1 MMKSHSVATLIE
13 ELRRLLEPD
22 TDILFAYLYGSSVN
36 NPDLFQSDID
46 VGVYLKPGDLKEYV
60 KKEEQLTAFL
70 VSHLHNDRIDLRII
84 NALPLLLK
92 YSILRDGILI
102 FSRDELE
109 RVDFE
114 TTSMIRF
121 FELKPYLDEY
131 NRILSQRIGGSE

>member
-1 MMKSHSVATLIE
+1 MTKSHTVATLIE
-13 ELRRLLEPD
+13 QLRRLLEPD

-36 NPDLFQSDID
+36 DPDLFGSDID
-46 VGVYLKPGDLKEYV
+46 VGVYLKPGDLNEYV

-70 VSHLHNDRIDLRII
+70 VSHLHHDRIDLRII
-84 NALPLLLK
+84 NTLSLILK
-92 YSILRDGILI
+92 YSILRDGVLI

-109 RVDFE
+109 RVDFD

-131 NRILSQRIGGSE
+131 NRILFERIGPSE

>member
-1 MMKSHSVATLIE
+1 MKHYKTSSLIE

-22 TDILFAYLYGSSVN
+22 ADVLFAYLYGSSVN
-36 NPDLFQSDID
+36 DPDLFGSDID
-46 VGVYLKPGDLKEYV
+46 VGVYLKHGHLNEYV

-70 VSHLHNDRIDLRII
+70 ISHLHNDRIDLRTI
-84 NALPLLLK
+84 NTLPLILK

-114 TTSMIRF
+114 TTSMLRF

-131 NRILSQRIGGSE
+131 NRILSQRIGG

>member
-1 MMKSHSVATLIE
+1 MKHYKTSSLIE

-22 TDILFAYLYGSSVN
+22 ADVLFAYLYGSSVN
-36 NPDLFQSDID
+36 DPDLFGSDID
-46 VGVYLKPGDLKEYV
+46 VGVYLKHGHLNEYV
-60 KKEEQLTAFL
+60 KKEEQLTVFL
-70 VSHLHNDRIDLRII
+70 ISHLHNDRIDLRTI
-84 NALPLLLK
+84 NTLPLILK

-114 TTSMIRF
+114 TTSMLRF

-131 NRILSQRIGGSE
+131 NRILSQRIGG

>member
-1 MMKSHSVATLIE
+1 MTKSHTVATLIE
-13 ELRRLLEPD
+13 QLRRLLEPD

-36 NPDLFQSDID
+36 DPDLFGSDID
-46 VGVYLKPGDLKEYV
+46 VGVYLKPGDLNEYV

-70 VSHLHNDRIDLRII
+70 VSHLHHDRIDLRII
-84 NALPLLLK
+84 NTLSLILK

-109 RVDFE
+109 RVDFD

-131 NRILSQRIGGSE
+131 NRILFERIGPSE

>member
-13 ELRRLLEPD
+13 ELRRLLEPN

-36 NPDLFQSDID
+36 DPDLFQSDID
-46 VGVYLKPGDLKEYV
+46 VGVYLKPGDLDEYV

-84 NALPLLLK
+84 NALPLLLN

>member
-1 MMKSHSVATLIE
+1 M
-13 ELRRLLEPD
+13 EPD

-36 NPDLFQSDID
+36 DPDLFGSDID
-46 VGVYLKPGDLKEYV
+46 VGVYLKPGDLNEYV

-70 VSHLHNDRIDLRII
+70 VSHLHHDRIDLRII
-84 NALPLLLK
+84 NTLSLILK

-109 RVDFE
+109 RVDFD

-131 NRILSQRIGGSE
+131 NRILFERIGPSE

>member
-1 MMKSHSVATLIE
+1 MMKRHKVSSLIE
-13 ELRRLLEPD
+13 QLRKLLEPD
-22 TDILFAYLYGSSVN
+22 TDVLFAYLYGSSVT
-36 NPDLFQSDID
+36 NPDLFGSDID
-46 VGVYLKPGDLKEYV
+46 VGVYLKPGDLNEYV

-70 VSHLHNDRIDLRII
+70 ASHLHNNRIDLRII
-84 NALPLLLK
+84 NALPLLLN

>member
-1 MMKSHSVATLIE
+1 MTKSHTVATLIGQ
-13 ELRRLLEPD
+13 LSRLLEPD

-36 NPDLFQSDID
+36 DPDLFGSDID
-46 VGVYLKPGDLKEYV
+46 VGVYLKPGDLNEYV

-70 VSHLHNDRIDLRII
+70 VSHLHHDRIDLRII
-84 NALPLLLK
+84 NTLSLILK
-92 YSILRDGILI
+92 YSILRDGVLI

-109 RVDFE
+109 RVDFD

-131 NRILSQRIGGSE
+131 NRILFERIGPSE

>member
-22 TDILFAYLYGSSVN
+22 TDVLFAYLYGSSVN
-36 NPDLFQSDID
+36 DPDLFQSDID

-84 NALPLLLK
+84 NALPLLLN

-109 RVDFE
+109 RVDFD
-114 TTSMIRF
+114 TTSMIKF

>member
-1 MMKSHSVATLIE
+1 MMKSHSVATLTE

-36 NPDLFQSDID
+36 DPDLFQSDID

>member
-1 MMKSHSVATLIE
+1 MMKRHKVSSLIE
-13 ELRRLLEPD
+13 QLSRLLEPD
-22 TDILFAYLYGSSVN
+22 TDILFGYLYGSSVTD
-36 NPDLFQSDID
+36 PDLLGSDID
-46 VGVYLKPGDLKEYV
+46 VGVYLKPGDLNAYV

-84 NALPLLLK
+84 NTLPLLLK
-92 YSILRDGILI
+92 YNILRDGILI
-102 FSRDELE
+102 FSRDEHE

-121 FELKPYLDEY
+121 FELKPSLDEY